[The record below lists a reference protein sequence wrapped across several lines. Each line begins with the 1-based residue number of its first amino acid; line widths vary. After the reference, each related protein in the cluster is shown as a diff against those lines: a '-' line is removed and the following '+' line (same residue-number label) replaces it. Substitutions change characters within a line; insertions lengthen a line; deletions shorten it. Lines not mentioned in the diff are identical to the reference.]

1 MVDFAENP
9 FLAVALAQA
18 KATNNAAEAQ
28 KISAAL
34 RKVQDNS
41 PGAQAATN
49 VLPQATLNQLTS
61 NFDVTRIPLSRL
73 RQMMRDPMIAFA
85 FFFIRAQILRARW
98 AIQCS
103 DAQVAA
109 FVDQALREIYPSLVS
124 QYLMKLNFGYQ
135 ALVKRFE
142 TKPGLDWTYIDPADA
157 LNPEK
162 PVWDQQAIDPLV
174 WKKFAALPPES
185 VEPLWTPQGDFN
197 GIKYKPVA
205 TTGTAAK
212 ETEFDVLHCSPGDER
227 VLTTNRGYVAMAEL
241 DPSTDRLVVW
251 DKKQKRFC
259 RTKGF
264 EFQMT
269 SRPYVGDLLTVAAG
283 ASEARVTPNH
293 KFTVRWTE
301 EAQNK
306 YSVYLMKKGDW
317 WRMGI
322 TRVAREG
329 SKSSGLGIRLSAE
342 GAEAAWVLGTFDS
355 KNEALYHEKLWSN
368 QYQIP
373 DMIFRTSKWEYG
385 SQTEHCLTTEQIEQ
399 LWSQLD
405 SASGA
410 QRLLA
415 DRQLDAAYPFLLAK
429 DPNPRGTRGWTCH
442 AVNMIDGL
450 MEVPVDLGDEKAG
463 WETISVTHANFE
475 GDVFSIDVPPHHH
488 YVSNGVVTQNSLW
501 VTNESESVFDSLW
514 GYPRIGYAYRFWW
527 SFWFN
532 WGLADR
538 HFEKDADPPAIVYYP
553 SNKPDLIGPDG
564 QTISRRQVALNI
576 GDRARSN
583 STIALPS
590 DLQLADDGTTKNI
603 REWEIDFA
611 KGGGNFDAFQQ
622 RFDQLQVLIL
632 RACMVPEQAFLEGK
646 GGTSSRNVAGELQD
660 AFAASQIVLMQEL
673 DYDIN
678 RYIIPQLVAA
688 NFPEKVALGIKAK
701 KVTKGFD
708 TEDLALAKIIIQGV
722 ANKDAS
728 QLELDLPAMIDAVG
742 LPRLSPADIAKK
754 NAELQAQAQQ
764 TVPDPQAAVAG
775 AGGQAGVTQEG
786 LYYNPREVI
795 TLSSVDEDASA
806 TFMAELTA
814 VGALRD
820 PVILSDAQRIR
831 NTWQS
836 SLMFDFSVA
845 RNLLNDY
852 GSNLN
857 MDEDFFERFFRRIKG
872 RAHDTAAQTRRALGG
887 IMRRASTTE
896 FEKVGLKDFS
906 WDPFYSERASAYLSE
921 RTKIMTEKITVT
933 TRDQVKTYLAE
944 LVKKG
949 TPPAEMPGLLQ
960 AHFKMFSGWRADQ
973 IVRTEV
979 AMAYNMA
986 TLLAAE
992 DAGIKQV
999 QALDA
1004 QLGPERSDAY
1014 CIARNGRV
1022 YTLAEAFEETKKEHP
1037 NGTLQWRILRK
1048 PVKVKRLPIPKNA
1061 PAGVL
1066 ASYEEQDDEVV
1077 VTFSEALNERQENNY
1092 LINVMNRIE
1101 EGFNASEP
1109 AAA

>member
-1 MVDFAENP
+1 MVALAENP
-9 FLAVALAQA
+9 FISVALAQA
-18 KATNNAAEAQ
+18 KATNNVADAQ
-28 KISAAL
+28 KIAQAL
-34 RKVQDNS
+34 RNVQDNS

-109 FVDQALREIYPSLVS
+109 FIDQALREIYPSLVS

-142 TKPGLDWTYIDPADA
+142 TRPGLDWTYIDPADA
-157 LNPEK
+157 LSPEK
-162 PVWDQQAIDPLV
+162 PVWDQTAIDPLG

-185 VEPLWTPQGDFN
+185 VEPLWTPAGDFN
-197 GIKYKPVA
+197 GINYKPIA
-205 TTGTAAK
+205 TSGSATK
-212 ETEFDVLHCSPGDER
+212 ESNFDVLH
-227 VLTTNRGYVAMAEL
+227 
-241 DPSTDRLVVW
+241 
-251 DKKQKRFC
+251 
-259 RTKGF
+259 
-264 EFQMT
+264 
-269 SRPYVGDLLTVAAG
+269 
-283 ASEARVTPNH
+283 
-293 KFTVRWTE
+293 
-301 EAQNK
+301 
-306 YSVYLMKKGDW
+306 
-317 WRMGI
+317 
-322 TRVAREG
+322 
-329 SKSSGLGIRLSAE
+329 
-342 GAEAAWVLGTFDS
+342 
-355 KNEALYHEKLWSN
+355 
-368 QYQIP
+368 
-373 DMIFRTSKWEYG
+373 
-385 SQTEHCLTTEQIEQ
+385 
-399 LWSQLD
+399 
-405 SASGA
+405 
-410 QRLLA
+410 
-415 DRQLDAAYPFLLAK
+415 
-429 DPNPRGTRGWTCH
+429 
-442 AVNMIDGL
+442 
-450 MEVPVDLGDEKAG
+450 
-463 WETISVTHANFE
+463 
-475 GDVFSIDVPPHHH
+475 
-488 YVSNGVVTQNSLW
+488 SLW

-564 QTISRRQVALNI
+564 NAISRRQVALNI

-678 RYIIPQLVAA
+678 RYVIPQLVAA
-688 NFPEKVALGIKAK
+688 NFPEKVAQGIKAK

-742 LPRLSPADIAKK
+742 LPRLTPADIAKK

-764 TVPDPQAAVAG
+764 TTPDPQQAAP
-775 AGGQAGVTQEG
+775 GQAGVTPTG
-786 LYYNPREVI
+786 LYYSPREVI
-795 TLSSVDEDASA
+795 TLSTVDEDASA
-806 TFMAELTA
+806 AFMAELTA

-820 PVILSDAQRIR
+820 PVILSDAQRLR
-831 NTWQS
+831 NTWQA
-836 SLMFDFSVA
+836 SLSLDFSVA
-845 RNLLNDY
+845 RNLVQDY
-852 GSNLN
+852 GTELTL
-857 MDEDFFERFFRRIKG
+857 DEDFLQRFFRRIKG

-896 FEKVGLKDFS
+896 FEKVGLADFS
-906 WDPFYSERASAYLSE
+906 WDPFYSEKASAYLSE
-921 RTKIMTEKITVT
+921 RTKVMTEKISATP
-933 TRDQVKTYLAE
+933 RDQVKTDLAE

-949 TPPAEMPGLLQ
+949 TPPSEMPGLLQ

-973 IVRTEV
+973 VVRTEV

-992 DAGIKQV
+992 EAGIKQV

-1004 QLGPERSDAY
+1004 QLGPERSDPY
-1014 CIARNGRV
+1014 CIARNGKV
-1022 YTLAEAFEETKKEHP
+1022 FTLAEAFEEAKKEHP
-1037 NGTLQWRILRK
+1037 NGTLQFRILRK
-1048 PVKVKRLPIPKNA
+1048 PVTVKRLPIPANA

-1066 ASYEEQDDEVV
+1066 ASYEEQDNEIV

-1092 LINVMNRIE
+1092 LINVFNRIE
-1101 EGFNASEP
+1101 EGLTASQL
-1109 AAA
+1109 AA